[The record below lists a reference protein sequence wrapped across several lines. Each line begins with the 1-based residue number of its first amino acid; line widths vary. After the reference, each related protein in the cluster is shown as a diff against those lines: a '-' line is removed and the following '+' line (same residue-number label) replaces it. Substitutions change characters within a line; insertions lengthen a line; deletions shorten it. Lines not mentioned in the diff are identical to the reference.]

1 MGYILQEQILV
12 ATGWDLGELT
22 ALQECAVSIFGSAHV
37 TRLLPSIVNGHGYF
51 MVGGCGSKFGVLTH
65 HRPSCEWKDADDHLD
80 RIQRF
85 TQVVS
90 ATRGY
95 SKVVQITIGE
105 DREDLDV
112 TRLGG
117 RSE

>member
-1 MGYILQEQILV
+1 MRALGAEVMGYIQEQILV

-51 MVGGCGSKFGVLTH
+51 MVGGCGSKFG
-65 HRPSCEWKDADDHLD
+65 WKDADDHLD